1 LQILYIYIY
10 IIKEALLYCNQNK
23 INGSY
28 VECGVMKGKHPII
41 ACNTIQQNNLDVIDI
56 YMYDTYEGLTKPGQY
71 DYSTENPIYHM
82 DNKKVIE
89 TWESKKTGENT
100 SSWCYCS
107 LENVTPLNI

>member
-1 LQILYIYIY
+1 MDT
-10 IIKEALLYCNQNK
+10 KEALLYCNQNK